1 MKIFRCGNCRTPYS
15 LASSLTDGVAILVK
29 CVQCN
34 AENTVRFS
42 PYLEVASKN
51 RKKIQIVIKPGKN
64 MVGRTVGN
72 LDDLMDGFVSREHAL
87 VWATLQDG
95 KWFFSIEDCNSSNG
109 TFDMEKNRLQ
119 PGQKY
124 PFPPGA
130 SYIIGLT
137 KLTMKVPV

>member
-1 MKIFRCGNCRTPYS
+1 
-15 LASSLTDGVAILVK
+15 
-29 CVQCN
+29 VQCN

-51 RKKIQIVIKPGKN
+51 GKKIQISLKPGKN
-64 MVGRTVGN
+64 MVGRSAGN
-72 LDDLMDGFVSREHAL
+72 LDDLMDGFVSREHVL
-87 VWATLQDG
+87 VWASLQDG

-109 TFDMEKNRLQ
+109 TYDMDKNRLQ
-119 PGQKY
+119 PGLKY
-124 PFPPGA
+124 PFPPGT